1 MEYCKFIDGLPR
13 VVNII
18 IAIFGPLSILH
29 VIYAIINDVSKNNM
43 IALILDLVS
52 FIAGL
57 FIYWILDI
65 VWIICKHKVF
75 TFADLI
81 K

>member
-13 VVNII
+13 IANILF
-18 IAIFGPLSILH
+18 AIFLPILH
-29 VIYAIINDVSKNNM
+29 VIYAIIYDVSKNNM
-43 IALILDLVS
+43 VALILDLVS
-52 FIAGL
+52 FIAGA

-65 VWIICKHKVF
+65 IWIVMKHKVF
-75 TFADLI
+75 SFADLI